1 MRAMLMR
8 LVVGAALVL
17 SGPSDALAQAPRT
30 TPVDTSALLA
40 RVEALEAQEAIRALW
55 AEYGRT
61 LDARD
66 FVAFSTLFARDAEF
80 AGGAGAPAKGP
91 AAIGAF
97 LEKAIGTN
105 YPNSKGRNF
114 HLYFNE
120 SIDVHGDR
128 ATAISKGGYV
138 MATTDNSKADF
149 LLLATYR
156 DEFVRENGTW
166 KFRRREVV
174 GEIPVPRTGAR

>member
-1 MRAMLMR
+1 MRSTPLIVIAAVCCAAV
-8 LVVGAALVL
+8 LVV
-17 SGPSDALAQAPRT
+17 AQAPQDGT
-30 TPVDTSALLA
+30 DLA
-40 RVEALEAQEAIRALW
+40 TRVRALEDREAIRTLW

-66 FVAFSTLFARDAEF
+66 FAAFSQLFARDAEF
-80 AGGAGAPAKGP
+80 VGGPGAPAKGP

-105 YPNSKGRNF
+105 YPSSKGRNF

-120 SIDVHGDR
+120 SIDLRGDEG
-128 ATAISKGGYV
+128 TGISKGGFV
-138 MATTDNSKADF
+138 MASADNSKADF

-156 DEFVRENGTW
+156 DQFVREDGRW
-166 KFRRREVV
+166 KFKRREIV
-174 GEIPVPRTGAR
+174 GDIPVPRR